1 MLYLSNE
8 EVKIMSQMTQ
18 ATPVVSLKSREA
30 VF

>member
-8 EVKIMSQMTQ
+8 EVKRMSQMTQ
-18 ATPVVSLKSREA
+18 AASVVSHKYREV

>member
-8 EVKIMSQMTQ
+8 EVKIMSQITQ
-18 ATPVVSLKSREA
+18 AASVVSLKSREV